1 MRYKKTIKM
10 TDQKKNT
17 VPELDAFFESAKRS
31 TPIASAT
38 LRDRILRDAQQEL
51 QELKTYI
58 PEQHQSVWWRNL
70 FNEIGGFPSVVR
82 YGTVA
87 ILGLFIGLSASNW
100 SNLVLQFDNSITVE
114 EIKFADPFAESNLLY
129 ADLSLLYLED

>member
-1 MRYKKTIKM
+1 M
-10 TDQKKNT
+10 TKQKNNRNS
-17 VPELDAFFESAKRS
+17 ELDAFFESAKRS

-38 LRDRILRDAQQEL
+38 LRDRILQDVQQEL
-51 QELKTYI
+51 QEPKTYV

>member
-1 MRYKKTIKM
+1 M
-10 TDQKKNT
+10 TEQKNNRNS
-17 VPELDAFFESAKRS
+17 ELDAFFEAAKRS
-31 TPIASAT
+31 TPIVSVK
-38 LRDRILRDAQQEL
+38 LRDRILQDVQQEL
-51 QELKTYI
+51 QEPKTYI
-58 PEQHQSVWWRNL
+58 LEQDQSVWWRNL

-87 ILGLFIGLSASNW
+87 ILGLFIGLSASNL
-100 SNLVLQFDNSITVE
+100 SNLVLQFDDSITVE

>member
-1 MRYKKTIKM
+1 M
-10 TDQKKNT
+10 TKQKNNRNS
-17 VPELDAFFESAKRS
+17 ELDAFFGSAKRS
-31 TPIASAT
+31 SPIASAT

-70 FNEIGGFPSVVR
+70 FNEIGGFPSVAR

-87 ILGLFIGLSASNW
+87 ILGLFIGLSASNL
-100 SNLVLQFDNSITVE
+100 SNFALQFDNSVTVE
-114 EIKFADPFAESNLLY
+114 EIKFADPFAETNLLY
-129 ADLSLLYLED
+129 ADLTLLHLED

>member
-1 MRYKKTIKM
+1 M
-10 TDQKKNT
+10 TKQKNNRIS
-17 VPELDAFFESAKRS
+17 ELDAFFEAAKRS

-38 LRDRILRDAQQEL
+38 LRDRIIQDVQQEL
-51 QELKTYI
+51 QEPKTYI
-58 PEQHQSVWWRNL
+58 PKQHQSVWWHDL
-70 FNEIGGFPSVVR
+70 FNKIGGFPTVVR

-87 ILGLFIGLSASNW
+87 ILGLFIGFSASNW
-100 SNLVLQFDNSITVE
+100 SNLVLRFDNSITVE